1 VRRAPRREAGIEL
14 RRLDDSDSYSS
25 RAQIRR
31 LRRHS
36 VPERIT
42 GAAPL
47 VVRLGRSTAASP
59 VRQVFSAARRTSP
72 SSGPGP
78 QGPGTSSLEGG
89 LQDVSVFRNVS

>member
-36 VPERIT
+36 VLVA
-42 GAAPL
+42 GADNGSGAS
-47 VVRLGRSTAASP
+47 RGALGA
-59 VRQVFSAARRTSP
+59 FD
-72 SSGPGP
+72 SSVAGKAGI
-78 QGPGTSSLEGG
+78 
-89 LQDVSVFRNVS
+89 